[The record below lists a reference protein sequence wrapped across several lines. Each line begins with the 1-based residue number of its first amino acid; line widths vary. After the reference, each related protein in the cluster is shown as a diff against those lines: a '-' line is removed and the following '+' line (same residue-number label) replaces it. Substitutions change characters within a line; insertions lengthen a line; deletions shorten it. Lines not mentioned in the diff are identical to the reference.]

1 MTTEHGSAEHTG
13 FRVPRPLRRTAA
25 SSVEW
30 LAAGTGPF
38 RLLPTFIIVGG
49 QRCGT
54 NSLYEYICRHPTVA
68 RVLFNREVHFFDL
81 NFHRGLNWYRGHFPT
96 RMRARVVR
104 LRSSSSLITGES
116 SPYYLFHPLAPER
129 IAKTLPETKLLVL
142 LRNPVDR
149 AYSHYHHERAQ
160 GTETLPFE
168 EAIEREPERLGREV
182 ERLIRDPA
190 YRSHNHQRFSYLARG
205 DYAAQLQNVF
215 TWFPRERV
223 LVLISEQLFADPAD
237 AHARVLRFLGLPHFP
252 LADYAK
258 HNPGRYDDL
267 DPRLRARLVE
277 HFREPNE
284 RLYRL
289 LDLDFRW
296 ED

>member
-1 MTTEHGSAEHTG
+1 MATEHRSVENLRS
-13 FRVPRPLRRTAA
+13 RVPRPLRRAAA
-25 SSVEW
+25 STVEW
-30 LAAGTGPF
+30 LAAGTGRF

-68 RVLFNREVHFFDL
+68 RVLFDREVHFFDL
-81 NFHRGLNWYRGHFPT
+81 NFNRGLNWYRGHFPT
-96 RMRARVVR
+96 RMRAKAAQR
-104 LRSSSSLITGES
+104 RSGSPLVAGES

-129 IAKTLPETKLLVL
+129 IAKTLPESKLLVL

-160 GTETLPFE
+160 GTETLSFE
-168 EAIEREPERLGREV
+168 EAIERESERLRGEV
-182 ERLIRDPA
+182 ERLIRDPT

-205 DYAAQLQNVF
+205 DYASQLQNVF
-215 TWFPRERV
+215 SWFPRERV

-237 AHARVLRFLGLPHFP
+237 SHARVLRFLGLPH
-252 LADYAK
+252 LALTNYER
-258 HNPGRYDDL
+258 HNPGRYDDM
-267 DPRLRARLVE
+267 DPALRKRLVE
-277 HFREPNE
+277 HFSEPNE

-296 ED
+296 QD